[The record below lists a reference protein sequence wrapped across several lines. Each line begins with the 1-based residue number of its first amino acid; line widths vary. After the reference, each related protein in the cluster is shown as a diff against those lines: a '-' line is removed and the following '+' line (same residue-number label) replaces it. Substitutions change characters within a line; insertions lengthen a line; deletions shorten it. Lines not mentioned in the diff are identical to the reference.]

1 VTDQVFSA
9 IESITDEEIARVREM
24 IGEPVRLQQ
33 YCSEAS
39 LDTIRHFAMGVGDE
53 NPLWCDEEYAA
64 VGPYEGIVAP
74 PLFPYSIFAPGVTP
88 GFGGLQV
95 FFGTAKWTFQ
105 RPIRRGEKVSATAR
119 MTDLSERQGRTAS
132 RMLVQES
139 RTDYAVDDE
148 VVATVIS
155 EALRVQRAAVG
166 GGLQYAAREPYQY
179 SERELEDI
187 ERQTLGRQRRG
198 DSPRYYTD
206 VEVGESLPA
215 LVKGPLDL
223 TTIICFYSTV
233 LPFGYAPCDTQWR
246 HRHLAKT
253 DPDRLP
259 NNRDVA
265 WVAERTWPGIGHFQA
280 GVAAAVGM
288 PGAYDNGWMR
298 TTWLSQV
305 VTDWMGDAGVLV
317 SFSSR
322 LRRPNLMGDTTWFQ
336 GEVTSRDDRDQIVGL
351 GLKGYNQLG
360 DLTCEGQ
367 AFVRLPAPP
376 L

>member
-9 IESITDEEIARVREM
+9 TESITDEEIARVREM

-39 LDTIRHFAMGVGDE
+39 LDTIRHFALAVGDE
-53 NPLWCDEEYAA
+53 NPLWCDEQYAA
-64 VGPYEGIVAP
+64 VGPHGEIVAP
-74 PLFPYSIFAPGVTP
+74 PLFPYSVFAPGVTP

-95 FFGTAKWTFQ
+95 FFGTARWTFQ
-105 RPIRRGEKVSATAR
+105 RPIWRGDKVSVSAW
-119 MTDLSERQGRTAS
+119 MTDLFERQGRTAS

-139 RTDYAVDDE
+139 RTEYAVRDE
-148 VVATVIS
+148 VVATVVS
-155 EALRVQRAAVG
+155 EALRVPRTAAG
-166 GGLQYAAREPYQY
+166 GSLQYAPREAYQY

-198 DSPRYYTD
+198 DAPLYYED
-206 VEVGESLPA
+206 VKVGQPLA
-215 LVKGPLDL
+215 TLVKGPLDL
-223 TTIICFYSTV
+223 TTIICFYSAV

-246 HRHLAKT
+246 HRHLART

-265 WVAERTWPGIGHFQA
+265 WVAERTWPGIGHFQP

-288 PGAYDNGWMR
+288 PGVYDNGWMR

-305 VTDWMGDAGVLV
+305 VTDWMGDLGVLE

-322 LRRPNLMGDTTWFQ
+322 LRRPNLMGDTTWFR
-336 GEVTSRDDRDQIVGL
+336 GEVISRSDREPIVGL
-351 GLKGYNQLG
+351 SLKGHNQLG

-367 AFVRLPAPP
+367 ASVRLPTR
-376 L
+376 